1 MVPVA
6 QTITTI
12 KEDNMD
18 RRRLFTAGGA
28 AVLAAAAAG
37 KSALA
42 DGGGDQGIVGSYFG
56 TITAVNPPLGSF
68 NDVISFHEGG
78 VVTESRR
85 YFVPATPFGPLLETT
100 GHGAWKRTGSRTY
113 EAFFRFL
120 LQEAPPSGGAPV
132 GTDNIRL
139 QLRLSRSG
147 KLTGTFE
154 SNIKD
159 DTDTVIFTATG
170 DFTAEPITV

>member
-28 AVLAAAAAG
+28 AVLAAAAG

-42 DGGGDQGIVGSYFG
+42 DGGDDQGIVGSYFG

-100 GHGAWKRTGSRTY
+100 GHGAWKRTGNRTY

-120 LQEAPPSGGAPV
+120 LQEAPPSAGAPV

-139 QLRLSRSG
+139 RLRLSRSG

-159 DTDTVIFTATG
+159 NTDTVIFTATG